1 MNTLRKFF
9 LRCHEMVLYWRIEW
23 AQYLLDDKK
32 ETLEKE
38 KEALSS
44 LELEDALER
53 MIIVGSVNELDNEIM
68 ELDKKIDR
76 LLFKIMEVIEEEIEE
91 EEKT

>member
-23 AQYLLDDKK
+23 AQYLLDDRK
-32 ETLEKE
+32 ETLGKE
-38 KEALSS
+38 KEALTS

-53 MIIVGSVNELDNEIM
+53 MIVVGSLNELDNEIGR
-68 ELDKKIDR
+68 LDKKIDR
-76 LLFKIMEVIEEEIEE
+76 LLFKIMEVIEEE
-91 EEKT
+91 EKT